1 MDDIK
6 EDYKIEKKK
15 KIKKIIDV
23 VIIITNYNFF
33 KFLNKN
39 LKFISKY
46 LNITYNK
53 KKFKFLINHV

>member
-1 MDDIK
+1 VDDIK

-23 VIIITNYNFF
+23 VIIITNYNFL